1 MKATK
6 NNILKLINESREI
19 QFEEIKNNSQ
29 DTKKCKIAVNN
40 CSIYNILI
48 DTITDMESPI
58 VNLND
63 ISDVLLKGGTI
74 ISHLSDGVDEYLIVK
89 DLNHLPHLE
98 TPYWIY
104 KTLNL
109 TFNSPDLHI
118 YGGHKTLREARN
130 YVKTSIDYAQRIIN
144 HV

>member
-6 NNILKLINESREI
+6 QNILKLINESSET
-19 QFEEIKNNSQ
+19 QFEIINNNKATIEQ
-29 DTKKCKIAVNN
+29 CKLAVNN
-40 CSIYNILI
+40 CIIYNALI
-48 DTITDMESPI
+48 DTITDMESPK

-63 ISDVLLKGGTI
+63 ISDVLLNGGTV

-89 DLNHLPHLE
+89 DVNHLPHME

-104 KTLNL
+104 KTLKL

-118 YGGHKTLREARN
+118 YGGHKTLKEARN
-130 YVKTSIDYAQRIIN
+130 YVKTSIEYAKIIIN